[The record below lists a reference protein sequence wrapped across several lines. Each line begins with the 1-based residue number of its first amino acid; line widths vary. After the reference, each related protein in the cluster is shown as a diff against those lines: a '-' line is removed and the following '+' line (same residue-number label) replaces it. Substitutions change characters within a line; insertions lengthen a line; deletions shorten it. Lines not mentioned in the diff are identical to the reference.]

1 MENYHYICITET
13 LKTIRNM
20 KGNYTFRVRTWGGY
34 DVALPKGLDKYY
46 GISLDYA
53 KGIAK
58 GIALGMLARGIVASV
73 YVFNTDTERLSFI
86 QQ

>member
-1 MENYHYICITET
+1 MENNTYLCITET
-13 LKTIRNM
+13 LKQLGYM
-20 KGNYTFRVRTWGGY
+20 KGNYTFRVRTWSGY
-34 DVALPKGLDKYY
+34 NVALPKGLDKYY

-53 KGIAK
+53 RGIAK
-58 GIALGMLARGIVASV
+58 GIALGMLSRGIVASV

>member
-1 MENYHYICITET
+1 
-13 LKTIRNM
+13 M

-53 KGIAK
+53 KGVAK
-58 GIALGMLARGIVASV
+58 GIAIGMLARGIVASV